1 MSDHVFLLGRY
12 VNMQIRDVRSNPKG
26 VVIELGPMGRRSTR
40 RILVEGI
47 TRVSEIPDRLAHDP
61 AYDADWEQQ
70 EIDLGDEYA
79 DRKRYEED
87 PCES

>member
-1 MSDHVFLLGRY
+1 MHDHAFLLGRY
-12 VNMQIRDVRSNPKG
+12 VNMRIVDVRSNAKG
-26 VVIELGPMGRRSTR
+26 VVLEVAPQGRLGSRRV
-40 RILVEGI
+40 LVEGI

-70 EIDLGDEYA
+70 EIDLGDEFA
-79 DRKRYEED
+79 ERQRYEDD